1 MRKVSIAIAIA
12 AMCASFSMAFATSV
26 DMAAP
31 VVKSNTL
38 GMEMVCIHDLPTSS
52 TEVTTIVSESVE
64 GDLSAKIYRNGN
76 LLQQINDL
84 MVSGAHSVHYL
95 DANFDGYVDIL
106 IGTGTSR
113 NYSALLV
120 WNPVARCFDKVDN
133 EMNGDI
139 LLHPAAKMLYLQCSG
154 SWCSNFYTRYKLEG
168 ASMTQVDE
176 LVVISDRA
184 EYYTF
189 EVSDKYTLR
198 HGRAYD
204 KMGNLISP
212 GTVDC
217 STSSTARLPREW
229 QLILN
234 AYDRFYGIER

>member
-1 MRKVSIAIAIA
+1 MKKAIVLSIIAL
-12 AMCASFSMAFATSV
+12 CASFSMVFATSHE
-26 DMAAP
+26 MAAP
-31 VVKSNTL
+31 IVESNTL
-38 GMEMVCIHDLPTSS
+38 GMGMVCIHDLPTSS
-52 TEVTTIVSESVE
+52 TEVTTIVSESAE
-64 GDLSAKIYRNGN
+64 GDLSAKIYRDGN

-120 WNPVARCFDKVDN
+120 WNPVARRFDKVDN

-154 SWCSNFYTRYKLEG
+154 SWCSNFYTRYKVEG
-168 ASMTQVDE
+168 ARMTKVDE

-184 EYYTF
+184 EYDTF
-189 EVSDKYTLR
+189 EVSDRYTLR
-198 HGRAYD
+198 HGHAYD
-204 KMGNLISP
+204 KMGNIISP

-217 STSSTARLPREW
+217 STSTSARLPREW

-234 AYDRFYGIER
+234 AYDRFYAIER

>member
-1 MRKVSIAIAIA
+1 
-12 AMCASFSMAFATSV
+12 
-26 DMAAP
+26 
-31 VVKSNTL
+31 
-38 GMEMVCIHDLPTSS
+38 MVCIHDLPTSS
-52 TEVTTIVSESVE
+52 TEVTTIVSESAE
-64 GDLSAKIYRNGN
+64 GDLSAKIYRDGS
-76 LLQQINDL
+76 LLQRFDGLDI
-84 MVSGAHSVHYL
+84 SEGPAGWPVHYL

-106 IGTGTSR
+106 IGSGASR

-120 WNPVARCFDKVDN
+120 WNPVARRFDKVDN

-184 EYYTF
+184 EYDTF

-204 KMGNLISP
+204 KMGNIISP

-217 STSSTARLPREW
+217 STSTSARLPREW

-234 AYDRFYGIER
+234 AYDRFYNLMRFSVF